1 MAVNLSQMKTNLSS
15 FLAFLL
21 TTICAFGDCVGIG
34 SGAGFEMMMFRHFRQ
49 DMELTEGQDPPHAGR
64 GADVGV

>member
-1 MAVNLSQMKTNLSS
+1 MMD
-15 FLAFLL
+15 
-21 TTICAFGDCVGIG
+21 CAGTG